1 MEEKKKYF
9 KIDQKTLATAMSYLC
24 YTYMKFDENGRTI
37 YSFEDSNEFRKDLKI
52 LNELRKKNNTYKK

>member
-24 YTYMKFDENGRTI
+24 YKYMKFDEDGKTI
-37 YSFEDSNEFRKDLKI
+37 YSFEDSSEFRKDLKA